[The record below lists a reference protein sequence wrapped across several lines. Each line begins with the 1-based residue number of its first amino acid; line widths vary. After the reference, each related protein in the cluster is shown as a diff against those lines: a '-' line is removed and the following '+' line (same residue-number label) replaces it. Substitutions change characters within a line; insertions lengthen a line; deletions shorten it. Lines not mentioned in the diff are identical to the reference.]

1 MKKAVGLLLM
11 IILIGVVANS
21 TADVVPTMDDPGE
34 LYCNDVS
41 PTFVFHWKPNS
52 EIKIDEYCMPA
63 GPSSFTSSY
72 FDYVYSTNAAGVL
85 VFQPDEVIPGSGEGY
100 VRVRGLVSDDGENSV
115 WTNSV
120 DCTFSVKA
128 EPMIIPAITVPTK
141 LEPGQDLVVTMP
153 DDDMQITYTPYL
165 YGRDTNNRYVPNW
178 DDEPWRAG
186 QTYTISGEYL
196 PEADV
201 YYLKFTLK
209 KPRCDSVSTEKYLI
223 AVGDVDIREPIYV
236 YLTSGS
242 LGKNALM
249 LLHNSGII
257 QLKLPYTNFSDAYNT
272 ATKPSRFRMIVLDYY
287 SYPSNM
293 FPMMLMTGDIPDY
306 FFAGASE
313 MAEYADWLSGV
324 NLLLQESQADAV
336 SDEKRVGLY
345 SMNHTL
351 AEFYAA
357 MDMTA
362 PEPFD
367 PVDYDTLGEI
377 TFNTPDDLEIIE
389 AEAFRGI
396 DAEVVRITDN
406 VLAIRDRA
414 FADSSLRQIIIPAG
428 VTEIADNAFDGC
440 GEFIVFCFEGSY
452 AKDWV
457 FSHRFT
463 MPVKYGLID

>member
-1 MKKAVGLLLM
+1 
-11 IILIGVVANS
+11 
-21 TADVVPTMDDPGE
+21 
-34 LYCNDVS
+34 
-41 PTFVFHWKPNS
+41 
-52 EIKIDEYCMPA
+52 
-63 GPSSFTSSY
+63 
-72 FDYVYSTNAAGVL
+72 
-85 VFQPDEVIPGSGEGY
+85 
-100 VRVRGLVSDDGENSV
+100 
-115 WTNSV
+115 
-120 DCTFSVKA
+120 
-128 EPMIIPAITVPTK
+128 
-141 LEPGQDLVVTMP
+141 
-153 DDDMQITYTPYL
+153 
-165 YGRDTNNRYVPNW
+165 
-178 DDEPWRAG
+178 
-186 QTYTISGEYL
+186 
-196 PEADV
+196 
-201 YYLKFTLK
+201 
-209 KPRCDSVSTEKYLI
+209 
-223 AVGDVDIREPIYV
+223 
-236 YLTSGS
+236 
-242 LGKNALM
+242 
-249 LLHNSGII
+249 
-257 QLKLPYTNFSDAYNT
+257 
-272 ATKPSRFRMIVLDYY
+272 MIVLDYY

-377 TFNTPDDLEIIE
+377 TFVTPDDLEIIE

-440 GEFIVFCFEGSY
+440 GEFVVFCFEGSY
-452 AKDWV
+452 AQDWV
-457 FSHRFT
+457 FSHRFAL
-463 MPVKYGLID
+463 PVKYGLID